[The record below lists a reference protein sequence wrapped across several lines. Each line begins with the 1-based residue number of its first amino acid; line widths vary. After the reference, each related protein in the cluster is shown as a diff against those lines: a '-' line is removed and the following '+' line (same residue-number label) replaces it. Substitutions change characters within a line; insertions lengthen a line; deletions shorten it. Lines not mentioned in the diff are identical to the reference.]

1 MVPISDRTHHSALRP
16 ERAGVQEVV
25 ALSRHEGE
33 VKPLEQL
40 GHHHFSLHLQTPI
53 VLIPCVTFTHI
64 CVMLF
69 LTTVATHLS
78 KVLSQAWAWTEGKGV
93 VAVIRP
99 CKKGQESYY
108 TALSMVSSHVKSK
121 RCVYSVHYLLGSI
134 RVKSVRI
141 KFQRVF
147 EEFVHSSTRV
157 AAKLHFRMIWWTR
170 WYQVYCISILSIVL
184 FVYIVLTHTIP
195 PLQVQTGSE
204 VRDSLCLWL
213 LRERG
218 CRQRRCL
225 VGAHG
230 MCPELWGKSSESLLA
245 PGGMWQWT
253 NRDLIN

>member
-16 ERAGVQEVV
+16 ECAGVQEVV

-78 KVLSQAWAWTEGKGV
+78 KVLSQAGAWTEGKGV

-108 TALSMVSSHVKSK
+108 TALYMVSSHVKSK
-121 RCVYSVHYLLGSI
+121 PVYSVCYLLGSI

-141 KFQRVF
+141 KFQRVL

-157 AAKLHFRMIWWTR
+157 AAKLHFRMI
-170 WYQVYCISILSIVL
+170 
-184 FVYIVLTHTIP
+184 
-195 PLQVQTGSE
+195 
-204 VRDSLCLWL
+204 
-213 LRERG
+213 
-218 CRQRRCL
+218 
-225 VGAHG
+225 
-230 MCPELWGKSSESLLA
+230 
-245 PGGMWQWT
+245 
-253 NRDLIN
+253 